1 VNRDHV
7 RERALPT
14 QPPRAAGLAQLLDL
28 FAAAWPEGD
37 FSPQDMEHACGGR
50 HFLALADG
58 RIVAHASVVERAL
71 EVDGRPLRTGYVE
84 AVATLPAWQ
93 RRGIASRLMESAAA
107 HVGAAFELG
116 ALSTGIPEFY
126 ERLGWRPWE
135 GELFVRT
142 ADGPVPCRKEDEGFM
157 VIPTPSTPSLSLRET
172 LGCEWRPGDAW

>member
-1 VNRDHV
+1 VTV
-7 RERALPT
+7 TYRACSTAELGP
-14 QPPRAAGLAQLLDL
+14 AVLAQLLDL
-28 FAAAWPEGD
+28 FGAAWPDGD

-50 HFLALADG
+50 HFLALVDG

-93 RRGIASRLMESAAA
+93 RRGIASRLMDSAAA
-107 HVGAAFELG
+107 HIRAAFELG
-116 ALSTGIPEFY
+116 ALSTGIPELY

-142 ADGPVPCRKEDEGFM
+142 ADGPVPCVKEDEGVM
-157 VIPTPSTPSLSLRET
+157 AMTTPATPPLTLRET
-172 LGCEWRPGDAW
+172 LSCEWRPGDAW